1 MAPGLGG
8 FNIEPPATPE
18 SIPPLNDVRE
28 PRGLK
33 PDIIRPPSGTER
45 YRLCAIEQNSAR
57 ARDGRLL
64 LAPKVIVA
72 VIGIIGIALLA
83 FPDPMRKL
91 VDSFGRIKPLGSAAH
106 LAIENQRGLT
116 SDPLPLG
123 ISVTD
128 GSGGETVTVA
138 GLAEGTELSLG
149 TALGSGSW
157 LVPVADLDK
166 TFVGAPTSFVGA
178 VTAKVTLNSPT
189 GKRLDTRNI
198 RYEWSTPEPYSAPP
212 AGQTEPT
219 RGPTPATSG
228 RAEPTPALGPVQSPP
243 VPETAE
249 SFAAPL
255 RPAPSP
261 AAEWSTPEPYSAPP
275 AGQTEPTRG
284 PTPATSG
291 RAEPTPALGPVQS
304 PPVPETAES
313 VAAPTAATPRSC
325 QLLNTCPTK
334 VAKNW
339 RRKRGQNGPTAPTAS
354 DVGTLAKK
362 AGSNKAQSPPCL
374 ASAAEV
380 RKLTPNAWPKWTYGP
395 NGEQCWY
402 SGQKPFFP
410 KEMPAQAEVIPA
422 PLFYAPTDTR
432 LQAGSNKAQSR
443 PCLASAAEV
452 RKLTPNAWPKW
463 TYGPNGEQCWYF
475 GQKPFFPKE
484 MPAQAEVIPAPLFYA
499 PTDTRLQAG
508 SNKTQSPPCLA
519 SAAEVRKLTPNAW
532 PKWTYGP
539 NGERCWYSGE
549 KPVFAKAPN

>member
-1 MAPGLGG
+1 MKWNCVKA
-8 FNIEPPATPE
+8 
-18 SIPPLNDVRE
+18 S
-28 PRGLK
+28 
-33 PDIIRPPSGTER
+33 
-45 YRLCAIEQNSAR
+45 
-57 ARDGRLL
+57 DGRLL
-64 LAPKVIVA
+64 LAPKVIAV

-106 LAIENQRGLT
+106 LAIENQKGLT
-116 SDPLPLG
+116 SEPLPLG

-198 RYEWSTPEPYSAPP
+198 RYEWSTPEPYSVPL

-228 RAEPTPALGPVQSPP
+228 RAEPTLALGPVQSPP

-255 RPAPSP
+255 RPALSP
-261 AAEWSTPEPYSAPP
+261 A
-275 AGQTEPTRG
+275 
-284 PTPATSG
+284 
-291 RAEPTPALGPVQS
+291 
-304 PPVPETAES
+304 
-313 VAAPTAATPRSC
+313 AATPRSC
-325 QLLNTCPTK
+325 QLLNSCPTK
-334 VAKNW
+334 VAKDW
-339 RRKRGQNGPTAPTAS
+339 RRKRGQNGPTAPAAS

-380 RKLTPNAWPKWTYGP
+380 RELTPNAWPKWTYGP
-395 NGEQCWY
+395 NGEQCWH

-410 KEMPAQAEVIPA
+410 KEMPAQAEVIAA
-422 PLFYAPTDTR
+422 PLSDAPIDTPP
-432 LQAGSNKAQSR
+432 QA
-443 PCLASAAEV
+443 
-452 RKLTPNAWPKW
+452 
-463 TYGPNGEQCWYF
+463 
-475 GQKPFFPKE
+475 
-484 MPAQAEVIPAPLFYA
+484 
-499 PTDTRLQAG
+499 D

-519 SAAEVRKLTPNAW
+519 SAAEVRKLTPKAW

-539 NGERCWYSGE
+539 SGERCWYSGE
-549 KPVFAKAPN
+549 KPVFAKAR